1 MEIIKLCIFALLCAF
16 AIILLKEQSKSIAM
30 LLTIASG
37 ICISFF
43 ILNQFI
49 NILGSL
55 NNIIENTGID
65 FSLLKSVLKIVIIG
79 YIAQITT
86 DILEDMEIKS
96 LSTKIAFCAKVLMIS
111 IAFPIINDLFLL
123 ISEVL

>member
-1 MEIIKLCIFALLCAF
+1 
-16 AIILLKEQSKSIAM
+16 M

-123 ISEVL
+123 ISEVLWEID